1 MFPAGGQT
9 RKHYFRYSHVSQR
22 WTNQET
28 LFHRFN
34 IFLILDLPVQHFKTV
49 EELGHLVLKDW
60 LLVLDSLYPPIEK
73 KIFASVHNADF
84 REWSAHESFA
94 KTRRKVFVET
104 DFIRM
109 TLDTLT
115 RHAQYPSRGLNSRES
130 SSSLTKI
137 NEGTFLTSVLGIE
150 TFPSIVALVGE

>member
-1 MFPAGGQT
+1 LEKPGNIG
-9 RKHYFRYSHVSQR
+9 
-22 WTNQET
+22 
-28 LFHRFN
+28 LN
-34 IFLILDLPVQHFKTV
+34 IFLISELPVRHFKTA

-73 KIFASVHNADF
+73 KIFASVHDADF

-115 RHAQYPSRGLNSRES
+115 RHAQYSSRGVSARES
-130 SSSLTKI
+130 CSSLSKM
-137 NEGTFLTSVLGIE
+137 NEGTFLTSVVGTE
-150 TFPSIVALVGE
+150 TFPSVVALVGEWLVTGL